1 MGSGGRRIR
10 GREGREGGREE
21 GKGGTRLVRVEIEKN
36 YLQKRELR
44 KGGRTR
50 KTERGGKRA
59 SNEKKTRIYMETCTH
74 K

>member
-1 MGSGGRRIR
+1 VGLMGSGGRRIR

-50 KTERGGKRA
+50 KTKRGGKRA
-59 SNEKKTRIYMETCTH
+59 SNEKKTRI
-74 K
+74 